1 MVRSCRSIAGMTSRK
16 SAHARGG
23 DIFGWR
29 VIARL
34 GPLRVLRVLTAAY
47 LLAHVARIILVDA
60 PYLLD
65 PMHTQSDVWT
75 YFAAGQRLRDG
86 HQLYALQAG
95 DLPVYLAPPYV
106 TAPLLSPPLI
116 GVIFRPLATYL
127 DPWVATH
134 AWLWVSWI
142 VFAVTIAILIRRG
155 SALLLCAFLVMAPAI
170 ALTGVSGNLNALLVP
185 LLVAAW
191 WWADRGRP
199 AGTGVAIA
207 VAAALKVTPG
217 FLVVWLVARR
227 AWRGLAAFAL
237 AFGALGLLSLVV
249 AGPANT
255 FAYLDVI
262 GYTSGTGVSGWS
274 LPVTLAGLGLDL
286 PATGV
291 LVGVAAAGAVLVFV
305 LRRRPGLSWAVANI
319 MSVIANPVLHL
330 VAASLLV
337 PGLAPAATSQRPEP
351 QDAIED
357 AAPSE
362 RGRDGRS

>member
-1 MVRSCRSIAGMTSRK
+1 MTSAEPT
-16 SAHARGG
+16 SARGG
-23 DIFGWR
+23 SIFGWR

-47 LLAHVARIILVDA
+47 IVAHVARIVLYDA

-106 TAPLLSPPLI
+106 TGPLLSPPLI
-116 GVIFRPLATYL
+116 GGIFRPLATFL

-134 AWLWVSWI
+134 AWLWTTWI
-142 VFAVTIAILIRRG
+142 IFAVTIGLLIRRG
-155 SALLLCAFLVMAPAI
+155 SPLLLGAFLVMAPAI
-170 ALTGVSGNLNALLVP
+170 ALTGVSGNLNALIVP

-191 WWADRGRP
+191 WWAQRGRP
-199 AGTGVAIA
+199 ARTGAAIA
-207 VAAALKVTPG
+207 LAAALKVTPG

-237 AFGALGLLSLVV
+237 AFVALGLVSLVM
-249 AGPANT
+249 AGPTNT
-255 FAYLDVI
+255 LAYLDVMR
-262 GYTSGTGVSGWS
+262 YTTNTGVSGWS
-274 LPVTLAGLGLDL
+274 LPATLAGFGVDL

-291 LVGVAAAGAVLVFV
+291 LVGVAVVGSGLVFA
-305 LRRRPGLSWAVANI
+305 LRRRPGISWAVANVV
-319 MSVIANPVLHL
+319 SVIANPVLHL

-337 PGLAPAATSQRPEP
+337 PGLAPAATDQRPKLAEDADPAPGRRGREP
-351 QDAIED
+351 Q
-357 AAPSE
+357 
-362 RGRDGRS
+362 